1 MAAEIHLFRTRIE
14 WLEARKS
21 FIGGS
26 DAAAVIG
33 QSPYKSNVELWEEKS
48 GLREPEDISGKA
60 YVQYGTKAEQYLR
73 ELFRLDFPEY
83 QLDYQPGNLW
93 TNEKFPW
100 AHASLDGWL
109 TDPDGRRGVWECKTG
124 NISSKV
130 TASWWDDR
138 IPQQYYCQVL
148 HYLMVTEFDF
158 VVLKAQ
164 LRYPG
169 EDRFTVTKHYFFE
182 RANLEEDIRYLADR
196 EREFAIA
203 VREKRRP
210 ALILPELGG

>member
-1 MAAEIHLFRTRIE
+1 MAAEMHLFRTRTD

-26 DAAAVIG
+26 DAAAAIG
-33 QSPYKSNVELWEEKS
+33 QSPYKTNIQLWEEKT
-48 GLREPEDISGKA
+48 GLRKPDDISDLP
-60 YVQYGTKAEQYLR
+60 YVRYGTKAEEYLR
-73 ELFRLDFPEY
+73 ELFRLDFPDY

-109 TDPDGRRGVWECKTG
+109 TDADGRHGVWECKTS
-124 NISSKV
+124 NILSK
-130 TASWWDDR
+130 ASVKNWDDQ

-158 VVLKAQ
+158 AVLKAQ